1 MVTKENMG
9 DNVGQGGQMGKSGR
23 HERCIDFLSFSLFF
37 FFQRIMYVHRVLGAA
52 WGSLNN
58 PCDFAGPWN
67 YFCDEPMI
75 LMDPSMF
82 ETKHGLQKCN
92 NTRFIW
98 RTMKAEIYLFFF
110 GASVMQNT
118 CSRRLDESQKRKRHM
133 YIRPV

>member
-1 MVTKENMG
+1 MTKENMG

-23 HERCIDFLSFSLFF
+23 HESCIDFFIIFSFF

-67 YFCDEPMI
+67 FFCDEPMI

-98 RTMKAEIYLFFF
+98 RTMKAEIYPFF
-110 GASVMQNT
+110 SV
-118 CSRRLDESQKRKRHM
+118 
-133 YIRPV
+133 